1 MLVLSVSLRRSFPA
15 TETISSRQSIL
26 PSSHRKFLL
35 LITRG
40 LDDDGASGA
49 IDGETHPVGDTL
61 SRLWYAD
68 DRRDAILAG
77 HDSAMRHRSTH
88 FHHQATS
95 SEEEGC
101 PARVGRGR
109 DQDLSVFQASALGIE
124 DHPCGRGHDPW
135 RGRCPLECTFC

>member
-1 MLVLSVSLRRSFPA
+1 MGMGMRVLILRTDHCSVGL
-15 TETISSRQSIL
+15 TKLTNW
-26 PSSHRKFLL
+26 SHRKFLL

-68 DRRDAILAG
+68 DRRDTILAG
-77 HDSAMRHRSTH
+77 HDSAMRHRPTH

-109 DQDLSVFQASALGIE
+109 DQDLPVFQASGLWLKCSAVL
-124 DHPCGRGHDPW
+124 
-135 RGRCPLECTFC
+135 